1 MYADSVSPQMKHA
14 IEVTERRREIQD
26 RYNKEHGITPASVKK
41 SVRPAVKAT
50 EAAEEADL
58 YMTDRKPS
66 EMTKK
71 ELQDYVKKLES
82 EMRAAASAL
91 QFEQA
96 AHLRD
101 LLFEL
106 KVKL

>member
-1 MYADSVSPQMKHA
+1 M
-14 IEVTERRREIQD
+14 
-26 RYNKEHGITPASVKK
+26 
-41 SVRPAVKAT
+41 
-50 EAAEEADL
+50 
-58 YMTDRKPS
+58 KPS

-71 ELQDYVKKLES
+71 ELQAYVSKLET

-91 QFEQA
+91 QFEKA

-106 KVKL
+106 KVRL